1 LKKRIGLLIVAGIS
15 ITMLGACSLFGTK
28 DSPANGISI
37 EVGAINEQTRSSII
51 DSYKDIT
58 SSQDLYQLKEGTIDN
73 NKLDIKLPT
82 NFGDSMGTA
91 ISNLLFISRT
101 TAEKMNKKGFIR
113 ERDNNE
119 GLLSS
124 DPLDSLPKIG
134 KNETIIFANKEYKD
148 LKELTFDN
156 KKMNVQYKGDV
167 WLSPYRGGPNEIL
180 LIVDDTLFKE
190 INGKEKTRQIL
201 SFNKSF
207 GNLNLVNQGKAP
219 ELSKEIDKVNMVLGT
234 KDKGAVN
241 FVNITEK

>member
-1 LKKRIGLLIVAGIS
+1 MKKRIGLLIVASIS

-37 EVGAINEQTRSSII
+37 EVGTINEQTRNSII

-58 SSQDLYQLKEGTIDN
+58 TSQDLYQLKEGTIDN
-73 NKLDIKLPT
+73 NKIDIKLPT
-82 NFGDSMGTA
+82 KFGDSMDTA
-91 ISNLLFISRT
+91 TSNLLFISRT
-101 TAEKMNKKGFIR
+101 TAEKMNKKGLIR

-124 DPLDSLPKIG
+124 VPLDSLPKIE
-134 KNETIIFANKEYKD
+134 KDETIIFANKEYKD
-148 LKELTFDN
+148 LKELTFDE
-156 KKMNVQYKGDV
+156 KKMLVQYKGDV
-167 WLSPYRGGPNEIL
+167 WLSPYRGGSKEIL

-207 GNLNLVNQGKAP
+207 GNRNLLNQGKAP
-219 ELSKEIDKVNMVLGT
+219 ELSKEIDKVNTALGT
-234 KDKGAVN
+234 EGKGAVE

>member
-1 LKKRIGLLIVAGIS
+1 MKKRLGLLIVAGIS
-15 ITMLGACSLFGTK
+15 ITMLGAYSLFGTK
-28 DSPANGISI
+28 NSPANGISI
-37 EVGAINEQTRSSII
+37 EVGEINEQARNSII
-51 DSYKDIT
+51 DLYKDIT
-58 SSQDLYQLKEGTIDN
+58 TSQDLYQIKEGTIDN

-82 NFGDSMGTA
+82 NFGDSMDAAT
-91 ISNLLFISRT
+91 SNLLFISRT
-101 TAEKMNKKGFIR
+101 TAEKMNKKGLIR

-119 GLLSS
+119 GILSS

-134 KNETIIFANKEYKD
+134 KNEAIIFANKEYKD

-167 WLSPYRGGPNEIL
+167 WLSPYRGGSNEIL

-219 ELSKEIDKVNMVLGT
+219 ELIKEIDKVNMVLGT
-234 KDKGAVN
+234 KDKGSVN

>member
-1 LKKRIGLLIVAGIS
+1 MKKRIGLLIVAGIS

-82 NFGDSMGTA
+82 NLGGSMDTA
-91 ISNLLFISRT
+91 TSNLLFISRT
-101 TAEKMNKKGFIR
+101 TAEKMNKKGLIR

-134 KNETIIFANKEYKD
+134 ENETIIFANKEYKD

-167 WLSPYRGGPNEIL
+167 WLSPYRGESNEIL

-234 KDKGAVN
+234 KNKGAVS

>member
-1 LKKRIGLLIVAGIS
+1 LKKRIGLLIVAGVS

-37 EVGAINEQTRSSII
+37 EVGAIDEQTRSSII

-73 NKLDIKLPT
+73 NKLNIKLPT
-82 NFGDSMGTA
+82 NLGDSMDTA
-91 ISNLLFISRT
+91 TSNLLFISRT
-101 TAEKMNKKGFIR
+101 TAEKMNKKGLIR

-119 GLLSS
+119 GLLYS

-167 WLSPYRGGPNEIL
+167 WLSPYRGGSNEIL

>member
-1 LKKRIGLLIVAGIS
+1 MKKRLGLLIVAGIS
-15 ITMLGACSLFGTK
+15 ITMLGAYSLFGTK
-28 DSPANGISI
+28 NSPANGISI
-37 EVGAINEQTRSSII
+37 EVGEINEQARNSII
-51 DSYKDIT
+51 DLYKDIT
-58 SSQDLYQLKEGTIDN
+58 TSQDLYQIKEGTIDN

-82 NFGDSMGTA
+82 NFGDSMDAAT
-91 ISNLLFISRT
+91 SNLLFISRT
-101 TAEKMNKKGFIR
+101 TAEKMNKKGLIR

-134 KNETIIFANKEYKD
+134 KNEAIIFANKEYKD

-156 KKMNVQYKGDV
+156 KKMNIQYKGDV
-167 WLSPYRGGPNEIL
+167 WLSPYRGGSNEIL

-219 ELSKEIDKVNMVLGT
+219 ELIKEIDKVNMVLGT
-234 KDKGAVN
+234 KDKGSVN

>member
-1 LKKRIGLLIVAGIS
+1 MKKRLGLLIVAGIS

-28 DSPANGISI
+28 DSPANGLSI
-37 EVGAINEQTRSSII
+37 EVEQLNEQTRNSII

-58 SSQDLYQLKEGTIDN
+58 TSQDLYQLKEGTIDN

-82 NFGDSMGTA
+82 KFGDSMDTA
-91 ISNLLFISRT
+91 TSNLLFISRT
-101 TAEKMNKKGFIR
+101 TAEKMNKKGLIR

-124 DPLDSLPKIG
+124 VPLDSLPKIE
-134 KNETIIFANKEYKD
+134 KDETIIFANKEYKD
-148 LKELTFDN
+148 LKELTFDE

-167 WLSPYRGGPNEIL
+167 WLSPYRGGSNVIL

-219 ELSKEIDKVNMVLGT
+219 ELSKEIDKVKTALGIEN
-234 KDKGAVN
+234 KRAVN

>member
-1 LKKRIGLLIVAGIS
+1 MKKKLGLLIVAGIS
-15 ITMLGACSLFGTK
+15 ITMLGAYSLFGTK
-28 DSPANGISI
+28 NSPANGISI
-37 EVGAINEQTRSSII
+37 EVGEINEQARNSII
-51 DSYKDIT
+51 DLYKDIT
-58 SSQDLYQLKEGTIDN
+58 TSQDLYQIKEGTIDN

-82 NFGDSMGTA
+82 NFGDSMDAAT
-91 ISNLLFISRT
+91 SNLLFISRT
-101 TAEKMNKKGFIR
+101 TAEKMNKKGLIR

-124 DPLDSLPKIG
+124 DPLGSLPKIG
-134 KNETIIFANKEYKD
+134 KNEAIIFANKEYKD

-167 WLSPYRGGPNEIL
+167 WLSPYRGGSNEIL

-219 ELSKEIDKVNMVLGT
+219 ELIKEIDKVNMVLGT
-234 KDKGAVN
+234 KDKGSVN

>member
-1 LKKRIGLLIVAGIS
+1 MKKRLGLLIVAGIS

-28 DSPANGISI
+28 DSPANGLSI
-37 EVGAINEQTRSSII
+37 EGEQLNEQTKNSII
-51 DSYKDIT
+51 DLYKDIT
-58 SSQDLYQLKEGTIDN
+58 ISQDQFKIKEGSIDN

-82 NFGDSMGTA
+82 NLGDSMDTA
-91 ISNLLFISRT
+91 TSNLLFISRT
-101 TAEKMNKKGFIR
+101 TAEKMNKKGLIR

-124 DPLDSLPKIG
+124 DSLDSLPKIE
-134 KNETIIFANKEYKD
+134 KDETIIFANKEYKD
-148 LKELTFDN
+148 LKELTFDK
-156 KKMNVQYKGDV
+156 KKMNVQYKGDA
-167 WLSPYRGGPNEIL
+167 WLSPYRGGSNEIL

-190 INGKEKTRQIL
+190 INGKEKTRQLL

-219 ELSKEIDKVNMVLGT
+219 ELKKEIDKVNTALGT
-234 KDKGAVN
+234 EDKRAVN

>member
-1 LKKRIGLLIVAGIS
+1 MKKRIGLLIVASIS
-15 ITMLGACSLFGTK
+15 IIMLGACSLFGTK

-37 EVGAINEQTRSSII
+37 EVGTINEQTRNSII

-58 SSQDLYQLKEGTIDN
+58 TSQDLYQLNEGTIDN

-82 NFGDSMGTA
+82 KFGDSMDTA
-91 ISNLLFISRT
+91 TSNLLFISRT
-101 TAEKMNKKGFIR
+101 TAEKMNKKGLIR

-124 DPLDSLPKIG
+124 VPLDSLPKIE
-134 KNETIIFANKEYKD
+134 KDETIIFVNKEYKD
-148 LKELTFDN
+148 LKELTFDE

-167 WLSPYRGGPNEIL
+167 WLSPYRGGSKEIL

-207 GNLNLVNQGKAP
+207 GNLNLVNKGKAP
-219 ELSKEIDKVNMVLGT
+219 ELTKEIDKVNTVLGN
-234 KDKGAVN
+234 KEMRAVN

>member
-1 LKKRIGLLIVAGIS
+1 MKKRLGLLIVAGIS
-15 ITMLGACSLFGTK
+15 ITVLGACSLFSTK

-82 NFGDSMGTA
+82 NFGDSMDTA
-91 ISNLLFISRT
+91 TSNLLFISRT
-101 TAEKMNKKGFIR
+101 TAEKMNKKGLIR

-124 DPLDSLPKIG
+124 DSLDSLPKIE
-134 KNETIIFANKEYKD
+134 KDETIIFANKEYKD
-148 LKELTFDN
+148 LKELTFDK
-156 KKMNVQYKGDV
+156 KKMNVQYKGDA
-167 WLSPYRGGPNEIL
+167 WLSPYRGGSNEIL

-207 GNLNLVNQGKAP
+207 GNLNLVNQGKAT
-219 ELSKEIDKVNMVLGT
+219 ELSKEIDKVSTALGT
-234 KDKGAVN
+234 EEKRAVN
-241 FVNITEK
+241 FVNIKEK

>member
-1 LKKRIGLLIVAGIS
+1 MKKRLGLLIVAGIS

-37 EVGAINEQTRSSII
+37 EVGTINEQTRNSII

-58 SSQDLYQLKEGTIDN
+58 TSQDLYQLKEGTIDN

-82 NFGDSMGTA
+82 KFGDSMDTA
-91 ISNLLFISRT
+91 TSNLLFISRT
-101 TAEKMNKKGFIR
+101 TAEKINKKGLIR

-124 DPLDSLPKIG
+124 VPLDSLPKIE
-134 KNETIIFANKEYKD
+134 KDETIIFANKEYKD
-148 LKELTFDN
+148 LKELTFDE

-167 WLSPYRGGPNEIL
+167 WLSPYRGGSKEIL

-207 GNLNLVNQGKAP
+207 GNRNLLNQGKAP
-219 ELSKEIDKVNMVLGT
+219 ELSKEIDKVNTALGT
-234 KDKGAVN
+234 EGKGAVE

>member
-1 LKKRIGLLIVAGIS
+1 
-15 ITMLGACSLFGTK
+15 MLGACSLFGTK

-58 SSQDLYQLKEGTIDN
+58 SSKDLYQLKEGTIDN

-82 NFGDSMGTA
+82 NFGDSMDTA
-91 ISNLLFISRT
+91 TSNLLFISRT
-101 TAEKMNKKGFIR
+101 TAEQMNKKGLIR

-119 GLLSS
+119 GLTSS
-124 DPLDSLPKIG
+124 VPLDSLPKIE
-134 KNETIIFANKEYKD
+134 KDETILFANKEYKD
-148 LKELTFDN
+148 LKEITYDG
-156 KKMNVQYKGDV
+156 KKMSTQYEGDV
-167 WLSPYRGGPNEIL
+167 WLAPYRGGSNEIL

-190 INGKEKTRQIL
+190 INGKEKIRQFL

-207 GNLNLVNQGKAP
+207 GNLNLENQGKEP
-219 ELSKEIDKVNMVLGT
+219 ELSKEIDKVNTALGT
-234 KDKGAVN
+234 EDKRAVN

>member
-1 LKKRIGLLIVAGIS
+1 
-15 ITMLGACSLFGTK
+15 MLGACSLFGTK

-37 EVGAINEQTRSSII
+37 EVGKINEQARNSII
-51 DSYKDIT
+51 DLYKDIT
-58 SSQDLYQLKEGTIDN
+58 TSQDLYQLKEGTIDN
-73 NKLDIKLPT
+73 NKLNIKLPN
-82 NFGDSMGTA
+82 NFGGDSAT
-91 ISNLLFISRT
+91 SNLLFISRT
-101 TAEKMNKKGFIR
+101 TAEQMNKKGLIR

-119 GLLSS
+119 GLTSS
-124 DPLDSLPKIG
+124 VPIDSLPKIE
-134 KNETIIFANKEYKD
+134 KDETILFANKEYKD
-148 LKELTFDN
+148 LKKLTFDE

-167 WLSPYRGGPNEIL
+167 WLSPYRGGSNVIL

-219 ELSKEIDKVNMVLGT
+219 ELSKEIDKVKTALGIE
-234 KDKGAVN
+234 DKRAVN

>member
-1 LKKRIGLLIVAGIS
+1 MKKRIGLLIVAGIS

-82 NFGDSMGTA
+82 NFRDSMDTA
-91 ISNLLFISRT
+91 TSNLLFISRT
-101 TAEKMNKKGFIR
+101 TAEKMNKKGLIR

-156 KKMNVQYKGDV
+156 KKMNVQY
-167 WLSPYRGGPNEIL
+167 
-180 LIVDDTLFKE
+180 
-190 INGKEKTRQIL
+190 
-201 SFNKSF
+201 
-207 GNLNLVNQGKAP
+207 
-219 ELSKEIDKVNMVLGT
+219 
-234 KDKGAVN
+234 
-241 FVNITEK
+241 

>member
-1 LKKRIGLLIVAGIS
+1 MKKRLGLLIVAGIS
-15 ITMLGACSLFGTK
+15 ITMLGAYSLFGTK
-28 DSPANGISI
+28 NSPANGISI
-37 EVGAINEQTRSSII
+37 EVGEINEQARNSII
-51 DSYKDIT
+51 DLYKDIT
-58 SSQDLYQLKEGTIDN
+58 TSQDLYQIKEGTIDN

-82 NFGDSMGTA
+82 NFGDSMDAAT
-91 ISNLLFISRT
+91 SNLLFISRT
-101 TAEKMNKKGFIR
+101 TAEKMNKKGLIR

-134 KNETIIFANKEYKD
+134 KNEAIIFANKEYKD

-167 WLSPYRGGPNEIL
+167 WLSPYRGGSNEIL

-207 GNLNLVNQGKAP
+207 GDLNLVNQGKAP
-219 ELSKEIDKVNMVLGT
+219 ELIKEIDKVNMVLGT
-234 KDKGAVN
+234 KEKGAVN